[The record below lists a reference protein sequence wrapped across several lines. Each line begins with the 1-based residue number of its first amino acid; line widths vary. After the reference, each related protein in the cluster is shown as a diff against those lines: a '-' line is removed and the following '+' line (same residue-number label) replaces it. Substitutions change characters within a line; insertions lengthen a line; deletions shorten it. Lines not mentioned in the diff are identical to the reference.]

1 MSRLAEAASLLRN
14 SVWSS
19 DLEQIKT
26 PLGLILL
33 EAIAQEQNEIQPS
46 YGIQLLAERL
56 TTDEFFTGEP
66 YTPVSE
72 LLND

>member
-1 MSRLAEAASLLRN
+1 MSKLAEAASLLRN
-14 SVWSS
+14 TVWSP

-33 EAIAQEQNEIQPS
+33 EAIAHENNELPVS
-46 YGIQLLAERL
+46 YSIRLLAERL
-56 TTDEFFTGEP
+56 TTDELFTGEP

>member
-1 MSRLAEAASLLRN
+1 MSKLVEAASLLRN
-14 SVWSS
+14 TVWSP

-33 EAIAQEQNEIQPS
+33 EAIAHENNELPVS
-46 YGIQLLAERL
+46 YSIRLLAERL
-56 TTDEFFTGEP
+56 TTDELFTGEP

>member
-14 SVWSS
+14 SVWSA